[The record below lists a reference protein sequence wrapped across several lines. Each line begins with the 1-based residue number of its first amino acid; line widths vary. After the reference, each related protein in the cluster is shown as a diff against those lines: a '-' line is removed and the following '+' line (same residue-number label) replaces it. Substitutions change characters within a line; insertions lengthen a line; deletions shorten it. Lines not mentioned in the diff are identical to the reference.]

1 MLLNPVADQAQGF
14 RSEWLKHLDNEVTG
28 DGMNKYILV
37 DGASSKKKASD
48 YTAMM
53 VIGLGTDENYYLL
66 DVVRDRLNL
75 KERGDALF
83 ALHRRWRPRR
93 VGYEQYGQ
101 MADVEYL
108 RDRMGR
114 ENYRFDIIQLSGNRL
129 SKEDRIRRLIPIF
142 EARRF
147 FLPPKLLKRDYEGKL
162 IDLVPAFVEEEY
174 KPFPVALHDDMLDA
188 ASRIVD
194 EEMNVV
200 WPKPFIRRDDPYAAP
215 RRHRISPWA
224 A

>member
-1 MLLNPVADQAQGF
+1 MGQGRRLGGVARACA
-14 RSEWLKHLDNEVTG
+14 HA
-28 DGMNKYILV
+28 
-37 DGASSKKKASD
+37 GAPETPS
-48 YTAMM
+48 
-53 VIGLGTDENYYLL
+53 
-66 DVVRDRLNL
+66 
-75 KERGDALF
+75 GDALF

-114 ENYRFDIIQLSGNRL
+114 ENYRFEIIQLSGNRL

-142 EARRF
+142 EAGRF
-147 FLPPKLLKRDYEGKL
+147 YLPPKLLKRDYEGKL

-188 ASRIVD
+188 ASRIAD

-200 WPKPFIRRDDPYAAP
+200 WPKPFIRSNDPYAKP
-215 RRHRISPWA
+215 RRHRISAWA

>member
-1 MLLNPVADQAQGF
+1 MA
-14 RSEWLKHLDNEVTG
+14 
-28 DGMNKYILV
+28 
-37 DGASSKKKASD
+37 
-48 YTAMM
+48 
-53 VIGLGTDENYYLL
+53 
-66 DVVRDRLNL
+66 
-75 KERGDALF
+75 
-83 ALHRRWRPRR
+83 
-93 VGYEQYGQ
+93 YG
-101 MADVEYL
+101 
-108 RDRMGR
+108 R
-114 ENYRFDIIQLSGNRL
+114 QLSGNRL

-142 EARRF
+142 EAGRF

-200 WPKPFIRRDDPYAAP
+200 WPKPFIRNNDPYAAP